1 MKKALCALLSATFLL
16 LAGCGGGNGGNPT
29 PDAQQ
34 PNDGGS
40 NGEVSYPQRTLT
52 VAALDSA
59 DTAKA
64 HDIQLFTDLVTERSG
79 GAITFNVQYDALL
92 GKATDNLSTIGTGIA
107 DLGTV
112 CTLYTPSQLPLSQI
126 TYCIPFAPSDPEL
139 AAQLMYKVSEAHP
152 EFYTE
157 YENNGV
163 VNLGWKGNEP
173 YKLYS
178 KNQITSVSQLNG
190 MKMTLGG
197 VYYIPWFESVGAV
210 PVNAPAADLYQTIKT
225 GVATGSFVY
234 DSIYCDYKLYEVED
248 FCLEVGLGAR
258 NNDTICVNK
267 ALWDS
272 FDENTKALFQSC
284 ADDAMAEFQKWEA
297 EQMASWVSEME
308 SNNVTISPLSD
319 QEKSDWAETAL
330 NYTDTLQMWIDEVT
344 GLGYDGAAIMSTYL
358 QAGQD
363 LGYTWAFDTAPYIQ

>member
-1 MKKALCALLSATFLL
+1 MKKMICTLMSIMLLLL
-16 LAGCGGGNGGNPT
+16 LAACSSGNGDTTPPAEGTTGDAAGSGDTSGDSGYPT
-29 PDAQQ
+29 M
-34 PNDGGS
+34 S
-40 NGEVSYPQRTLT
+40 LT

-92 GKATDNLSTIGTGIA
+92 GKATDNLSTIGNGIA

-126 TYCIPFAPSDPEL
+126 TYCVPFAPSDPEL
-139 AAQLMYKVSEAHP
+139 AAQLMYKVGEAFP

-178 KNQITSVSQLNG
+178 KEQITSVSQLNG

-197 VYYIPWFESVGAV
+197 V
-210 PVNAPAADLYQTIKT
+210 
-225 GVATGSFVY
+225 
-234 DSIYCDYKLYEVED
+234 
-248 FCLEVGLGAR
+248 
-258 NNDTICVNK
+258 
-267 ALWDS
+267 
-272 FDENTKALFQSC
+272 
-284 ADDAMAEFQKWEA
+284 
-297 EQMASWVSEME
+297 
-308 SNNVTISPLSD
+308 
-319 QEKSDWAETAL
+319 
-330 NYTDTLQMWIDEVT
+330 
-344 GLGYDGAAIMSTYL
+344 
-358 QAGQD
+358 
-363 LGYTWAFDTAPYIQ
+363 